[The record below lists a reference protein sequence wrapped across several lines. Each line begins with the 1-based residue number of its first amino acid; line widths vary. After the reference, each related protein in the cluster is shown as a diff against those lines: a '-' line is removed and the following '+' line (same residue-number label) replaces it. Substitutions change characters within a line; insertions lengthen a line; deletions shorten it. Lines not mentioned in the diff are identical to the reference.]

1 MVFQTKVSFIV
12 GLVVSSGPF
21 HAFHVVFLPLEYIP
35 TIPPHSTYV
44 IVVSYF
50 LKSKRA
56 RNILAPPFPQR
67 RAGKTIDVYIYNDD
81 GTKNSENVWNLL
93 QMKKKHTKSMRITNG
108 DYWGYSRFSN

>member
-1 MVFQTKVSFIV
+1 M
-12 GLVVSSGPF
+12 
-21 HAFHVVFLPLEYIP
+21 
-35 TIPPHSTYV
+35 YV

-67 RAGKTIDVYIYNDD
+67 RAGKTIVVYIYNDDD

-93 QMKKKHTKSMRITNG
+93 QMKKNDIKSTRMSNG